1 MRLNELADRPGAR
14 HVRKRVGR
22 GIGSGL
28 GKTSGRGQKGQ
39 GARAGIAIATFEGG
53 QMPLH
58 RRLPQRGFKNP
69 TRLTYSEVNLGRLQA
84 AVEAGHIDAKQTVDA
99 KALVAAG
106 LIRRPLDGVRL
117 LAQGELKAA
126 LTISVAGASKAAAEA
141 VAKAGGTLQLPPK
154 KEKPVKAKAKDKKA
168 KGKKKAASKAK
179 AAESGE

>member
-1 MRLNELADRPGAR
+1 MRLNQLADNDGAR

-69 TRLTYSEVNLGRLQA
+69 SRLTYSEVNLGRLQA
-84 AVEAGHIDAKQTVDA
+84 AVDAGRIDAKQTVDA

-141 VAKAGGTLQLPPK
+141 VAKAGGTLQLPPR
-154 KEKPVKAKAKDKKA
+154 KEKPANAKGKRRDKKNDKKA
-168 KGKKKAASKAK
+168 SKTK